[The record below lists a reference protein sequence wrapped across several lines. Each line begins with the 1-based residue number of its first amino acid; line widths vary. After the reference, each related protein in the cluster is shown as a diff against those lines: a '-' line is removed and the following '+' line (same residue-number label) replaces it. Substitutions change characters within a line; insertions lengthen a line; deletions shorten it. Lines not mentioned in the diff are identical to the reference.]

1 MVRIG
6 LLSDTHSWLDSD
18 IFTYFSQCDEVWHA
32 GDLGSMEVLEE
43 LEAFRPTRAVFGNI
57 DDARIRVAA
66 PENQVFTLDGLS
78 VVMTH
83 IGGYP
88 GRYNA
93 RVKELLD
100 THQPGLYICGHSH
113 ILKVMPDKKRQLLH
127 INPGACG
134 NHGFHKMRTIVRF
147 AIQEGKITDL
157 EVVELGRRGQ
167 L

>member
-1 MVRIG
+1 MTRIG
-6 LLSDTHSWLDSD
+6 LLSDTHSWLDPDVFS
-18 IFTYFSQCDEVWHA
+18 YFDSCDEVWHA
-32 GDLGSMEVLEE
+32 GDLGSMEVLEK
-43 LEAFRPTRAVFGNI
+43 LEAFRPTRAVYGNI
-57 DDARIRVAA
+57 DNAQIRAAA
-66 PENQVFTLDGLS
+66 PENQIFSLDGLS

-100 THQPGLYICGHSH
+100 SQQPDLYICGHSH
-113 ILKVMPDKKRQLLH
+113 ILKIIPDKKRQLLH

-147 AIQEGKITDL
+147 AIQAGKITDL
-157 EVVELGRRGQ
+157 EVVELGKRGQ

>member
-1 MVRIG
+1 MIRIG
-6 LLSDTHSWLDSD
+6 LLSDTHSWLDPD
-18 IFTYFSQCDEVWHA
+18 IFTYFNQCDEVWHA

-43 LEAFRPTRAVFGNI
+43 LEAFRPTRAVYGNI
-57 DDARIRVAA
+57 DNAHIRAAA
-66 PENQVFTLDGLS
+66 PENQVFNLNGLS

-100 THQPGLYICGHSH
+100 SHRPDLYICGHSH
-113 ILKVMPDKKRQLLH
+113 ILKVIPDKNRQLLH

-147 AIQEGKITDL
+147 AIREGRIADL
-157 EVVELGRRGQ
+157 EVVELGKRGRG
-167 L
+167 